1 LSMTQ
6 SQAICLTAP
15 DTGFKV
21 EAHASANYRAPRAV
35 KPVASFREKNTMK
48 QCPDCETKN
57 HRTNLFCPT
66 CGHSFIDETG
76 PQRKRPAAS
85 HSRPIPGVDRP
96 YFFMLIALVV
106 IVLGLAAGL
115 AAFLISR
122 SFGLG
127 DLISVQS
134 GTRWKCTSCARV
146 YKERVVSLKVKK
158 SEQYDYGVETL
169 KGLCYTCKYGQLVGG
184 YQDLVEELYR
194 KGYYQGYAMEIP
206 DAAASYIAS
215 NPSLFPA
222 QGPVANVQEVDPQ
235 QVEQNFDGYL
245 GKLITVKG
253 KVLESDP
260 ITTSEGAKATY
271 IRLQIAAPHGG
282 EQSEF
287 FIIYQGRE
295 QGQVRFAR
303 DATITAY
310 ILPVDLVPYRTAGRE
325 AKAVL
330 GIGMYMER
338 PKVPTPAQPT
348 P

>member
-6 SQAICLTAP
+6 YQASGLTAP
-15 DTGFKV
+15 VARFKV
-21 EAHASANYRAPRAV
+21 EGARVHEL
-35 KPVASFREKNTMK
+35 PVAGRRQTGCVFSREEHMK

-76 PQRKRPAAS
+76 PERKRPPAGRA
-85 HSRPIPGVDRP
+85 RAIPGVDRP
-96 YFFMLIALVV
+96 YFYALVALIV

-115 AAFLISR
+115 AAILISR
-122 SFGLG
+122 SFRLG
-127 DLISVQS
+127 DLVSVES
-134 GTRWKCTSCARV
+134 GTRWKCTRCERI
-146 YKERVVSLKVKK
+146 YKERVVKLKVKK

-169 KGLCYTCKYGQLVGG
+169 PGLCYTCKYGELVGG
-184 YQDLVEELYR
+184 YQDLVEELYTQ
-194 KGYYQGYAMEIP
+194 GYYQGYAMEIP
-206 DAAASYIAS
+206 DAAASFIAS

-222 QGPVANVQEVDPQ
+222 PGPVADVQAVDPQ
-235 QVEQNFDGYL
+235 QVAQNFDGYL

-253 KVLESDP
+253 KVVQSDP
-260 ITTSEGAKATY
+260 ITTPEGAKATY
-271 IRLQIAAPHGG
+271 IRLQIAAPSGR

-287 FIIYQGRE
+287 FIIYKGQE

-303 DATITAY
+303 DSVLTAY
-310 ILPVDLVPYRTAGRE
+310 ILPVDLVPYRTEGRE

-330 GIGMYMER
+330 CIGMYMER
-338 PKVPTPAQPT
+338 PKVPTSAQPA